1 MNFDYFAKGYDFQW
15 LQRPLNLPRLEA
27 FAAASK
33 LHLVLVRVAVVT
45 ISLEYP
51 DTWPYYFAKLFY
63 LPLISST
70 FLQFDHPQLKS
81 SSSFEKSQIRKKSYL
96 DISHLLFYL
105 IQNSLWFSVFVR
117 IVSKKTLYKFSG
129 ATICQRG
136 RRRSREE
143 NFFRTL
149 LNRKPET
156 GDFNDRKRATHKTH
170 SGGHFLFILGQT
182 NIPTQRNT

>member
-51 DTWPYYFAKLFY
+51 DTWPYYFAKLLY
-63 LPLISST
+63 LSLKSST
-70 FLQFDHPQLKS
+70 F
-81 SSSFEKSQIRKKSYL
+81 SFTIRPPHDRRPVLSKKVIFKKSYL
-96 DISHLLFYL
+96 DISHLFFYL